1 MPTHILRPSS
11 LATPNNWD
19 VFSGSFLANI
29 SDASD
34 GTAVYNTDHND
45 EFVVEYQDLTLPA
58 NIVSVTSSFRH
69 SRSGGGIE
77 IAQFVRLAG
86 VYTYGAWI
94 TPGSI
99 AQTDE
104 VLGRPGGGS
113 WTRADINALQG
124 GCVSR
129 TGDPGEEGYVYD
141 LWLSVLTRGGSV
153 AFADLLSLV
162 FGGGA
167 FPAMAWQQFE
177 AVRRELFRLTG
188 TKILDDEVRAA
199 IDAMRCDPRASYAFR
214 GSL

>member
-1 MPTHILRPSS
+1 MPTHILRPTSVV
-11 LATPNNWD
+11 TPNNWD
-19 VFSGSFLANI
+19 VFSGVFLANI

-45 EFVVEYQDLTLPA
+45 EFVVEYENLTLPA
-58 NIVSVTSSFRH
+58 NIVSVTSNFRH

-77 IAQFVRLAG
+77 IRQFVRIPSVAN
-86 VYTYGAWI
+86 TYGAWI
-94 TPGSI
+94 APGAI
-99 AQTDE
+99 ATTNE
-104 VLGRPGGGS
+104 VLACPSGAWSRGVVNG
-113 WTRADINALQG
+113 IQG

-129 TGDPGEEGYVYD
+129 TGSPTEEGYVYD

-162 FGGGA
+162 FGGGV

-199 IDAMRCDPRASYAFR
+199 IDAMRCDPRPRYFTA
-214 GSL
+214 